1 MKVAPRPL
9 IGVAV
14 LAAYLVVFYGIWAL
28 TGVDYPHI
36 GDSAGTILK
45 WYVAPLAGGA
55 VVLVVAASR
64 LGWWRPALAEVSH
77 ARPRWLLAGPIAM
90 ALIGLASMASKSY
103 ATTTASM
110 VLLLVLG
117 SLLVGFCEEMATRGL
132 LIVGL
137 RGRYREAAVWAVS
150 TALFAFMHL
159 PNWVF
164 GAGPAAVLQVVL
176 AFMGGTMFYVTRRV
190 TGALV
195 VAMLLHAFWDFS
207 SFVGTDAPIWLV
219 PLVYLN
225 GLFALGLVTVLLR
238 RERGQVIAQA
248 GQRRVMPAAQGR
260 P

>member
-28 TGVDYPHI
+28 TGVDYPHVA
-36 GDSAGTILK
+36 DNAGTLLK

-55 VVLVVAASR
+55 VVLVVAASW

-77 ARPRWLLAGPIAM
+77 ARPRWLLAGPIVM
-90 ALIGLASMASKSY
+90 LLIALASLASKDY
-103 ATTTASM
+103 GTTTTTM
-110 VLLLVLG
+110 VVYLVIG

-132 LIVGL
+132 LIVAL
-137 RGRYREAAVWAVS
+137 RGRFHEVAVWALS
-150 TALFAFMHL
+150 TALFALMHL

-164 GAGPAAVLQVVL
+164 GAGPAAVLQVIL

-195 VAMLLHAFWDFS
+195 LAMLLHAFWDFS
-207 SFVGTDAPIWLV
+207 SFIGTDAPVWLV
-219 PLVYLN
+219 PLAYLN

-238 RERGQVIAQA
+238 RERGRIIPQA
-248 GQRRVMPAAQGR
+248 GQRRVVAAAQGR